1 VEISNKDAAIVV
13 NNIIHS
19 IKENREYLSEID
31 GAIGDGDHGINMS
44 KGFSMAE
51 EILSNEEFN
60 MSDGFLTISQVLMNK
75 IGGSM
80 GPLYGSFFRGL
91 SMASKKSDIIDKNVI
106 NNMLK
111 KALANLQ
118 NISNAKVGDKT
129 LIDVL
134 VPAVNAYSTSIEE
147 EKDLIT
153 ALNSLI
159 IAAKDGLESTKN
171 LVASIG
177 RSSRLGDRSLG
188 HQDAGAT
195 SCFIILKSFCESFIY
210 LIQG

>member
-1 VEISNKDAAIVV
+1 MEISNKDAAIVV

-134 VPAVNAYSTSIEE
+134 VPAVNAYSTAIEE

>member
-1 VEISNKDAAIVV
+1 MEISNKDAAIVV

-134 VPAVNAYSTSIEE
+134 VPAVNAYSTAIEE

-177 RSSRLGDRSLG
+177 RTSRLGDRSLG

>member
-1 VEISNKDAAIVV
+1 MEISNKDAAIVV

-60 MSDGFLTISQVLMNK
+60 ISDGFLTISQVVMNK

>member
-1 VEISNKDAAIVV
+1 MEISNKDAAIVV

-134 VPAVNAYSTSIEE
+134 VPAVNAYSTAIEE

-210 LIQG
+210 FIQG

>member
-1 VEISNKDAAIVV
+1 MEISNKDAAIVV

-91 SMASKKSDIIDKNVI
+91 SMASKKSDILDKNVI

-134 VPAVNAYSTSIEE
+134 VPAVNAYSTAIEE

-177 RSSRLGDRSLG
+177 RASRLGDRSLG

>member
-1 VEISNKDAAIVV
+1 MEISNKDAAIVV

-210 LIQG
+210 FIQG

>member
-1 VEISNKDAAIVV
+1 MEISNKDAAIVV

-134 VPAVNAYSTSIEE
+134 VPAVNAYSTAIEE

-177 RSSRLGDRSLG
+177 RASRLGDRSLG

-195 SCFIILKSFCESFIY
+195 SCFII
-210 LIQG
+210 

>member
-1 VEISNKDAAIVV
+1 MEISNKDAAIVV

-134 VPAVNAYSTSIEE
+134 VPAVSAYSTSIEE

>member
-1 VEISNKDAAIVV
+1 MEISNKDAAIVV

-60 MSDGFLTISQVLMNK
+60 ISDGFLTISQVLMNK

>member
-1 VEISNKDAAIVV
+1 MEISNKDAAIVV

-210 LIQG
+210 LLQG

>member
-1 VEISNKDAAIVV
+1 MEISNKDAAIVV

>member
-1 VEISNKDAAIVV
+1 
-13 NNIIHS
+13 
-19 IKENREYLSEID
+19 
-31 GAIGDGDHGINMS
+31 MS

-134 VPAVNAYSTSIEE
+134 VPAVNAYSTAIEE

-177 RSSRLGDRSLG
+177 RASRLGDRSLG